1 MDIMSGIQ
9 SGNFGGM
16 SESKIQTGIPRF
28 KHYLASLSAPRKCHE
43 VKWQCDNLRHHLVHA
58 NAALDTYQ
66 VSVAGVDEVLMGIR
80 SKSSGTSH
88 CGLQQNDL
96 VELER
101 VKCWLQ
107 QSFDSINT
115 IENEQGEY
123 LNYFGQEC
131 DQSEPYHCH

>member
-1 MDIMSGIQ
+1 MDIMPGIQ

-28 KHYLASLSAPRKCHE
+28 KHYLASLSAPRKFHE

-58 NAALDTYQ
+58 NTALDTYQ

-80 SKSSGTSH
+80 SKSSGASH

-96 VELER
+96 IELER

-115 IENEQGEY
+115 IENG
-123 LNYFGQEC
+123 
-131 DQSEPYHCH
+131 